1 MKEKFDIEGMTCAAC
16 STAVEKAVGKLD
28 GVKEVNVSLLTNSM
42 EIVAEDG
49 LDPSSV
55 LSAVEK
61 AGYSGRQKKAEE
73 KSHRPNPNQIIDDE
87 IKSLKHRLK
96 VSLPL
101 MLVLMYVA
109 MGHMMKLP
117 YPSILEGNSGA
128 LIYAFSQ
135 FLLALPVLYVNRRYF
150 QLGFKALGHK
160 NPNMDSLVALGSMAA
175 VVYGIVA
182 IFMIGYGL
190 GYERL
195 DLVEKYRHDIYFESA
210 AMILTLITFGKFLEA
225 RSKKKTTE
233 ALDKLIDLQPD
244 KVRVIRNDQE
254 EMIDLA
260 DLLEGDLIK
269 IIPGERIAV
278 DGIIVEGRSSL
289 DQQAITGES
298 LPVEVGQGDKVISGS
313 LNKNGSFIFKATQV
327 GSDTTL
333 SKIIELMEEASSSKA
348 PISQM
353 ADKVAAVFVPVV
365 IGLSLL
371 SFAYWIF
378 KGQGFEFA
386 FSIAIGVLVISCPC
400 ALGLATP
407 VAMMVAT
414 GKAAENGILIKS
426 AEALERLHE
435 VDLIV
440 FDKTG
445 TITEGNPEVTDIIT
459 IDGFDKKELLTIAGS
474 LEASSQ
480 QPLADAVM
488 KKVKEYDINLEKIVD
503 FESFTGMGI
512 SGYLDGK
519 KYFIGN
525 DKLMNR
531 ENISYEETD
540 DLTLAYKKEGKT
552 SIYIFDEN
560 KLLGIMAIADV
571 IKNTSVE
578 AIDQIHKMGIRT
590 MMLSGDNDITAKAIE
605 KKVHV
610 DDYRGELMPQDKDR
624 IITELKKDYKTIAM
638 VGDGINDA
646 PALKRAD
653 VGIAIADGTDIAI
666 DSADIVLMKSDLQDI
681 VGAVNLSKK
690 TIKNIKENLFW
701 AFFYNILAIPIA
713 MGFFYTSFNLKLN
726 PMIGS
731 LAMSMSSIFVVT
743 NALRLK
749 RFKND
754 KKLDYK
760 RSSTQ
765 LQAENSLNY
774 NMKNNK
780 KEERQEENKMKK
792 TIYIDGMTCNH
803 CKMRVEK
810 LLGEVDGVSQAQVN
824 LDEKKALV
832 ETSVDLDEKMIK
844 DLIDDA
850 GYEYKSMD

>member
-16 STAVEKAVGKLD
+16 STAVEKAVAKVD

-42 EIVAEDG
+42 EVVTEDG
-49 LDPSSV
+49 LNSSQII
-55 LSAVEK
+55 SAIEK
-61 AGYSGRQKKAEE
+61 AGYGGKKKNKKEE
-73 KSHRPNPNQIIDDE
+73 TRENPNQIIDDE

-96 VSLPL
+96 VSIPL
-101 MLVLMYVA
+101 MVVLMYVA
-109 MGHMMKLP
+109 MGHMINLP
-117 YPSILEGNSGA
+117 YPSLLEGDSGA

-150 QLGFKALGHK
+150 QSGFKALGHR

-175 VVYGIVA
+175 VIYGLVA

-190 GYERL
+190 GYGRL
-195 DLVEKYRHDIYFESA
+195 DIVEKYRHDIYFESA

-244 KVRVIRNDQE
+244 KVRVIREDQE
-254 EMIDLA
+254 ELIDLE
-260 DLLEGDLIK
+260 DLLEGDLVK

-278 DGIIVEGRSSL
+278 DGIIVEGRSSV

-298 LPVEVGQGDKVISGS
+298 LPVEVSKGDKVISGS

-365 IGLSLL
+365 IGLSIL
-371 SFAYWIF
+371 SFAYWMM

-445 TITEGNPEVTDIIT
+445 TITEGNPVVTDIIT
-459 IDGFDKKELLTIAGS
+459 INGFDKEKLIGLAGS
-474 LEASSQ
+474 LESSSQ

-488 KKVKEYDINLEKIVD
+488 KKFKEYQLNLEKVVD

-512 SGYLDGK
+512 SGYIDGK

-525 DKLMNR
+525 DKLMER
-531 ENISYEETD
+531 QKIDFRETD
-540 DLTLAYKKEGKT
+540 DLTLGYKKEGKT
-552 SIYIFDEN
+552 SIYIFDED

-571 IKNTSVE
+571 IKNTSRN
-578 AIDQIHKMGIRT
+578 AIDQIHDMGIKT
-590 MMLSGDNDITAKAIE
+590 MMLSGDNKITAKAIAE
-605 KKVHV
+605 KVHV
-610 DDYRGELMPQDKDR
+610 DDYRGELMPQDKDK
-624 IITELKKDYKTIAM
+624 IISELKKDYKTIAM

-646 PALKRAD
+646 PALMRAD

-681 VGAVNLSKK
+681 VGAIKLSKK

-701 AFFYNILAIPIA
+701 AFFYNVLAIPIA

-731 LAMSMSSIFVVT
+731 LAMSFSSIFVVT

-754 KKLDYK
+754 KKTDYV
-760 RSSTQ
+760 RSSK
-765 LQAENSLNY
+765 LQKNEESFNY
-774 NMKNNK
+774 DFEQSNKIK
-780 KEERQEENKMKK
+780 KEEKRQMKK
-792 TIYIDGMTCNH
+792 NIYIDGMTCNH

-810 LLGEVDGVSQAQVN
+810 LLSEVEGITSAEVN
-824 LDEKKALV
+824 LDEKKAVV
-832 ETSVDLDEKMIK
+832 ETSIDLNEEMIK

-850 GYEYKSMD
+850 GYEYKSLD